1 MSIVSSAK
9 HFLAT
14 PLAQKVI
21 NLIRSGRVVYTTA
34 SNNSLISDNY
44 TSTRRARAGS
54 SGFIGRTLHDL
65 TSDLPPGVQG
75 KGQPPGVFLY
85 DPRLNGWLDYTR
97 LRIPVWRTWIEFWN
111 FAVLLVLFTWNLAD
125 RNLDRPK
132 IHEILFIIFTLGFSL
147 DEFAASKEHGWTIYF
162 ASAWN
167 AFDLS
172 FIFVFFVYLGM
183 RIYGAI
189 THSSE
194 TAELSFDVL
203 SMGAC
208 ILFPRIAFF
217 FIRDNVIII
226 SVSWCLVI
234 RGLCRDAD
242 LTTTAPAQSH
252 DRRLC
257 RVHEFGRRL
266 FLRAVVHF
274 MDARA
279 WYLDSEADW
288 LVNAV
293 SPAWSAC

>member
-1 MSIVSSAK
+1 MATLQMSIVSYAK

-44 TSTRRARAGS
+44 TSARRAQAGT
-54 SGFIGRTLHDL
+54 SGFIERAMEDMTTDV
-65 TSDLPPGVQG
+65 PPGIRV
-75 KGQPPGVFLY
+75 KGQPAGVFLY

-97 LRIPVWRTWIEFWN
+97 LRIPKWRTWIEFLN
-111 FAVLLVLFTWNLAD
+111 FAILLVLFTWTLAD
-125 RNLDRPK
+125 MDIDHPK
-132 IHEILFIIFTLGFSL
+132 VPEIMFIIFTLGFSL
-147 DEFAASKEHGWTIYF
+147 EEFAASKEHGWTIYL

-183 RIYGAI
+183 RIYAAI
-189 THSSE
+189 AHDPQ
-194 TAELSFDVL
+194 TAQLSFDVL

-226 SVSWCLVI
+226 SVSL
-234 RGLCRDAD
+234 GLSSVM
-242 LTTTAPAQSH
+242 QSEM
-252 DRRLC
+252 RC
-257 RVHEFGRRL
+257 
-266 FLRAVVHF
+266 
-274 MDARA
+274 
-279 WYLDSEADW
+279 
-288 LVNAV
+288 
-293 SPAWSAC
+293 